1 MKSFPSHLY
10 YFLRNRPARRNVFNL
25 LRFFGILTLLVT
37 VYSVLFHYIMAYE
50 GRAYSWVTGFY
61 WTLTVMSTL
70 GFGDI
75 TFESD
80 LGRIFSSVV
89 LLSGVVFLLILLPF
103 TFIEFFYVPW
113 TKAQAASRAPSE
125 LTRET
130 TGHILL
136 TNLDP
141 ITTSLIQ
148 KLEKYNY
155 TYTLLEEDL
164 NTALNYNDQG
174 YNVMVGDLDLPETYR
189 KARAQNALMVVTTR
203 NDMVNT
209 NVAFTVREV
218 APQVPIIATA
228 NSPASVDILELAGC
242 NHVLQVAD
250 ILGQAL
256 ARRVHGHDRLTHIIG
271 NFDKLFLFESTV
283 KNTDLVGRTM
293 QETRLREHLGI
304 TVLGVWE
311 KGEFKSPSADML
323 ITAGMVL
330 VMAGTAESIFQYNR
344 VYYHKESTSDA
355 PVIIIGGGRVGRA
368 AARGVGERGLD
379 YRIVEQQ
386 PEETRH
392 ADKYVVGNAADLEVL
407 KRAGIMETPSVIV
420 TTHDDDTNIYLT
432 LYCRRLR
439 PDVQII
445 SRATRER
452 NIATLQRAGA
462 DFIMSY
468 ASMGSNAIL
477 NLLDKGSM
485 LMVAEGLDVFRKKVP
500 ETLVGKSLTEAEV
513 RERTGCTV
521 LAIKDGGETD
531 FNFDLNAPLFAD
543 QELIMI
549 GTLASEKSFTNIFGK
564 STQQGNKPA
573 A

>member
-10 YFLRNRPARRNVFNL
+10 FFLRNRPARRNVANL
-25 LRFFGILTLLVT
+25 MRFFGILAGLVT
-37 VYSVLFHYIMAYE
+37 LFSVVFHYIMAYE
-50 GRAYSWVTGFY
+50 GRSYSWVTGFY

-80 LGRIFSSVV
+80 LGRIFSSIV
-89 LLSGVVFLLILLPF
+89 LLSGVVLLLILLPF

-113 TKAQAASRAPSE
+113 TKAQAASRTPSE
-125 LTRET
+125 LPKETRN
-130 TGHILL
+130 HIIL
-136 TNLDP
+136 TALDP
-141 ITTSLIQ
+141 ITSSFIK
-148 KLEKYNY
+148 KLEQYQY
-155 TYTLLEEDL
+155 SYILLEEDI

-174 YNVMVGDLDLPETYR
+174 YNVMVGDLDYPETYQ
-189 KARAQNALMVVTTR
+189 KAHAQNALMVVTTK

-218 APQVPIIATA
+218 APHVPIIATA

-250 ILGQAL
+250 MLGQAL
-256 ARRVHGHDRLTHIIG
+256 ARRVHGHDRLTHVIG
-271 NFDKLFLFESTV
+271 NFDKLFIFESTV
-283 KNTDLVGRTM
+283 KNTELVGKTLH
-293 QETRLREHLGI
+293 QSRLREHLGI

-311 KGEFKSPSADML
+311 KGEFKSTEAETR

-330 VMAGTAESIFQYNR
+330 VMAGTAESIYQYNR
-344 VYYHKESTSDA
+344 IYYRKESTSHA

-368 AARGVGERGLD
+368 AARGAGERGLD

-386 PEETRH
+386 PERNHNPE
-392 ADKYVVGNAADLEVL
+392 KYVIGNAADLEVL

-432 LYCRRLR
+432 IYCRRLR

-468 ASMGSNAIL
+468 ASMGSNAVL
-477 NLLDKGSM
+477 NLLDKSSM
-485 LMVAEGLDVFRKKVP
+485 LMVAEGLDIFRKKVP
-500 ETLVGKSLTEAEV
+500 EALVGKSLLEAKI
-513 RERTGCTV
+513 REKTGCTV
-521 LAIKDGGETD
+521 IATKEGSEMEFHL
-531 FNFDLNAPLFAD
+531 DLYSPLHPG

-549 GTLASEKSFTNIFGK
+549 GTITAEKEFTKTFHN
-564 STQQGNKPA
+564 QGN
-573 A
+573 